1 MSANQIDQLFKQT
14 KMPAELKQRYAKR
27 LLQFKHAKN
36 KAFLKQLAKHPNQDH
51 GNYISQFKGEQI
63 KKKQSN
69 YTLVSTNHRCH
80 MLNQ

>member
-27 LLQFKHAKN
+27 LLQFKHAKI
-36 KAFLKQLAKHPNQDH
+36 KHFKTTSKHPNQDH

-63 KKKQSN
+63 KRLKQSN